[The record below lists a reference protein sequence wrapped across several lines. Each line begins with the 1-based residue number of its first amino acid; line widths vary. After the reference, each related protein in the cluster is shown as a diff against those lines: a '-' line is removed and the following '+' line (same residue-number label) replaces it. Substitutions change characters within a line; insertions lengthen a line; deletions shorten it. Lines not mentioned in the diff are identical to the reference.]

1 MSVERRN
8 GPRPVLTIE
17 EENAIANYVCE
28 MTLRG
33 MGLGPSDILNL
44 VPNFLKKDKG
54 KKNIEEK

>member
-1 MSVERRN
+1 MSVEGRN

-33 MGLGPSDILNL
+33 MGLEPSGLWIYD
-44 VPNFLKKDKG
+44 
-54 KKNIEEK
+54 